1 MRIEKVHI
9 KGFRNYDDVVVE
21 LGEKTLVFGPNDSGK
36 TNFLYALRIL
46 LDPSLSARDFELTA
60 SDFNCASNPDRVE
73 ITATLCDVHEDCLIS
88 AFGGKLADGK
98 TVIGYTCGRDGDY
111 TFLVGN
117 EITDIEPVQSRP
129 YIKHLALEYVN
140 SARDA
145 ARFLKRSQAALL
157 EAARNNRNENDVR
170 DDDASIKGIQ
180 DSLESL
186 NDGISG
192 LHYIANA
199 LKSVNDEM
207 VRMSA
212 LSEVAYCMVR
222 HVPAVRNFLHA
233 RYTAVFIDEYQDC
246 GLAQHM
252 LFRELVGLGIRG
264 VAFGDM
270 DQAIF
275 AYDGRSS
282 AYLNEL
288 ISDPRFMTFEI
299 TENHRCHR
307 SIVDYSLKLLD
318 AQASS
323 RACRDKRVVLVKVS
337 GDERSIARTIR
348 EHLDVISERYGVGYR
363 NEFAL
368 LFASNKMLERY
379 AGLLGLPSKTVISTK
394 LDVGFSQSRIFFRE
408 LLGFLYSCDYVGD
421 FLDRY
426 FPVNQLPR
434 VRFKANDLLQA
445 LRDAPD
451 DSWSDFYDSFCSLE
465 ELCLGD
471 VVDPEARID
480 LGEVLS
486 DLDVLRGGFR
496 PAREDEVNLLTYHKA
511 KGLEFDVVF
520 CLDCYKYI
528 MPPYKYEAQD
538 YDAYRQSLNMH
549 YVGLTRARKV
559 CYIPLAAWRH
569 NAMGNTKQAIPSEFL
584 QKPGLM
590 NLRREV
596 HWDAGNAED
605 DV

>member
-1 MRIEKVHI
+1 MIKPSEEQAKVI
-9 KGFRNYDDVVVE
+9 ACDKSAVVSARP
-21 LGEKTLVFGPNDSGK
+21 GSGK
-36 TNFLYALRIL
+36 TFTMARMIVKASEGLLSYQGVVAISYTRKASAELRDRCSGLGVRGGNSFFGTI
-46 LDPSLSARDFELTA
+46 DAFCLTMIVQQFV
-60 SDFNCASNPDRVE
+60 SHV
-73 ITATLCDVHEDCLIS
+73 V
-88 AFGGKLADGK
+88 
-98 TVIGYTCGRDGDY
+98 GRK
-111 TFLVGN
+111 VN
-117 EITDIEPVQSRP
+117 IDIV
-129 YIKHLALEYVN
+129 
-140 SARDA
+140 
-145 ARFLKRSQAALL
+145 
-157 EAARNNRNENDVR
+157 
-170 DDDASIKGIQ
+170 DDDRLLPVSKIK
-180 DSLESL
+180 DHWTNPSEDRWDLVCEALSLGVL
-186 NDGISG
+186 P
-192 LHYIANA
+192 
-199 LKSVNDEM
+199 V
-207 VRMSA
+207 SA

-368 LFASNKMLERY
+368 LSASNKMLERY

-426 FPVNQLPR
+426 FPANQLPR

-445 LRDAPD
+445 LRDVPD

-471 VVDPEARID
+471 VADPEARID

>member
-1 MRIEKVHI
+1 MIKPSEEQAKVI
-9 KGFRNYDDVVVE
+9 ACDKSAVVSARP
-21 LGEKTLVFGPNDSGK
+21 GSGK
-36 TNFLYALRIL
+36 TFTMARMIVKASEGLLSYQGVVAISYTRKASAELRDRCSGLGVRGGNSFFGTI
-46 LDPSLSARDFELTA
+46 DAFCLTMIVQQFV
-60 SDFNCASNPDRVE
+60 SHV
-73 ITATLCDVHEDCLIS
+73 V
-88 AFGGKLADGK
+88 
-98 TVIGYTCGRDGDY
+98 GRK
-111 TFLVGN
+111 VN
-117 EITDIEPVQSRP
+117 IDIV
-129 YIKHLALEYVN
+129 
-140 SARDA
+140 
-145 ARFLKRSQAALL
+145 
-157 EAARNNRNENDVR
+157 
-170 DDDASIKGIQ
+170 DDDRLLPVSKIK
-180 DSLESL
+180 DHWTNPSEDRWDLVCEALSLGVL
-186 NDGISG
+186 P
-192 LHYIANA
+192 
-199 LKSVNDEM
+199 V
-207 VRMSA
+207 SA

-299 TENHRCHR
+299 TENHGCHR

-368 LFASNKMLERY
+368 LSASNKMLERY

-426 FPVNQLPR
+426 FPANQLPR

-445 LRDAPD
+445 LRDIPD

-471 VVDPEARID
+471 VADPEARID

-559 CYIPLAAWRH
+559 CCIPLAAWRH